1 MVVSIGGLGAGRIAY
16 WLEGCGLH
24 DYILI
29 VSQLYVCLVMLC
41 GCRPPG
47 FLECAVGAV
56 SEQCGEET
64 AERMRALGER
74 VVLNIGCA
82 GQSRK
87 RLYSCF

>member
-1 MVVSIGGLGAGRIAY
+1 VVVSIGGLGAGRIAY

-47 FLECAVGAV
+47 TVECAAGAV
-56 SEQCGEET
+56 SEQCGEEI
-64 AERMRALGER
+64 AGHVRALGER
-74 VVLNIGCA
+74 VLQQTGCEA
-82 GQSRK
+82 
-87 RLYSCF
+87 RLYSCL